1 MTNVDTSF
9 LERRITEVSDDFI
22 QEAFRQRAMAVGGGV
37 LGVEVDK
44 PTLTDEQF
52 DIVAKESNRRLTDNL
67 LRIVLSGD
75 GL

>member
-1 MTNVDTSF
+1 
-9 LERRITEVSDDFI
+9 
-22 QEAFRQRAMAVGGGV
+22 MAVGGGV